1 MCPEMTMGRESDM
14 RVRKVIHA
22 MLSAALLVA
31 AVCSACSKESYSDGA
46 IRFRTNPDGVET
58 RAGIESNGDL
68 QESCST
74 GGEAVGIIGKVSNEY
89 SSDVEIFS
97 NQRLYYSGGWKY
109 DNPRYWV
116 RGAVHEFLAIYP
128 HSESLYTYDSAA
140 GTVTYPDITLGN
152 ANNIDLMWAVA
163 ERDLVTS
170 SDTTSPV
177 ELQLH
182 HAFALLEFRFVN
194 ASSAAVS
201 SVSGIALEGVQYKGS
216 FGFSE
221 DGTSSL
227 SVESDLVAADSN
239 IYVGSLSATNIPV
252 DLSTSYNLFENM
264 GTLVVMPQEVY
275 HKSAELKMQ
284 VAGGVRMGVN
294 LGNTNSV
301 YTWEAGKKYIYTMTL
316 TTSTITFDVSVR
328 EWIRDEVEL

>member
-1 MCPEMTMGRESDM
+1 MNMKKYEITDSIEKLEAAISRTKAAQRIFATYTQDQVDKIFLAAASAADKARIPLAKMAVEETGMGVVED
-14 RVRKVIHA
+14 KVIKNNYA
-22 MLSAALLVA
+22 S
-31 AVCSACSKESYSDGA
+31 EY
-46 IRFRTNPDGVET
+46 
-58 RAGIESNGDL
+58 
-68 QESCST
+68 
-74 GGEAVGIIGKVSNEY
+74 II
-89 SSDVEIFS
+89 
-97 NQRLYYSGGWKY
+97 
-109 DNPRYWV
+109 
-116 RGAVHEFLAIYP
+116 
-128 HSESLYTYDSAA
+128 
-140 GTVTYPDITLGN
+140 
-152 ANNIDLMWAVA
+152 
-163 ERDLVTS
+163 VTS

-227 SVESDLVAADSN
+227 SVASDLVAADSN